1 LSRANFV
8 VFIAVSILFS
18 GIIIHG
24 NAFADTE
31 AKSTN
36 FEKTTIIEF
45 VNNGAAQ
52 IKTVK
57 MWLGQDSGAFKSFK
71 TEKDWTG
78 AKSPQGLLV
87 FTTDSPVA
95 QGGSVKFGIKTE
107 VANPGINWKTVDTN
121 GNDISIGKVTAS
133 TEVQT
138 PQDNTPPVST
148 PPANTPATSSNFD
161 SATFRLIPEKPKNG
175 DNIRIVGDGF
185 PKNQQIDFYIDNEKI
200 DDFMSDNSGHVVGKA
215 KIPVNKQAERIEFSL
230 ADSYGHKKTVSIR
243 IDHSDVQAVNVK
255 EKHITVTEFP
265 EIIQPGQT
273 VHAAGTGKPGSTLTV
288 TAKDPTG
295 KKIYE
300 VAIPVDIQGN
310 WSHEV
315 VIPPD
320 AGIGSRT
327 VEISDGIETIS
338 KTISITILSAVRLT
352 PSMTQYNP
360 GDTMVFNGTAV
371 GGKSVELV
379 IKDPIGKEIFSDIIP
394 VDDSGA
400 INFKFPTDA
409 TATKGTYVL
418 LATQD
423 SDTFVVR
430 VGLGEPPGDSIV
442 GKFDKLNYATSDKA
456 KMTIRGPA
464 NVNVSILILDPSDKP
479 VGQSDYVKLGADGQ
493 KDYEIDLSSYKSG
506 VYSVVLKYQKFQANE
521 IFTVGLQI
529 GAAGEIK
536 MQATKQTYQQGN
548 SILVLGSAK
557 PNSLLNLK
565 FTDPSGAAVRHKE
578 IFTDKNGKFT
588 DSTFRV
594 PADAA
599 QGTWMVRAESGAN
612 YAEAQI
618 NVVSTADKAFSIST
632 DKAAYSPKDI
642 IKIVGAGGG
651 KAQSVLATISDSTG
665 KKLVELNTRTTS
677 DGVFKL
683 DWITPN
689 DIPVGEYKIVVK
701 SGSSTSEVTFTIQ

>member
-1 LSRANFV
+1 MSRLNYV
-8 VFIAVSILFS
+8 IFIAVSILFS
-18 GIIIHG
+18 GAIIQG
-24 NAFADTE
+24 SALADTA

-45 VNNGAAQ
+45 TNNGDTQ

-87 FTTDSPVA
+87 FTTDSPVGK
-95 QGGSVKFGIKTE
+95 GGSVKFGIKTE
-107 VANPGINWKTVDTN
+107 VANPGINWKTIDPN
-121 GNDISIGKVTAS
+121 GNDISIGKVTA
-133 TEVQT
+133 TAETQ
-138 PQDNTPPVST
+138 PQVSTPPVST
-148 PPANTPATSSNFD
+148 PPATTPTSSNFD
-161 SATFRLIPEKPKNG
+161 SATFRIIPEKPKNG

-215 KIPVNKQAERIEFSL
+215 KVPVNKQAERIEFSL
-230 ADSYGHKKTVSIR
+230 ADSDGHKKTISIR
-243 IDHSDVQAVNVK
+243 IEHSDVQAVNIK

-273 VHAAGTGKPGSTLTV
+273 VQTSGTGKPGSTLTV

-315 VIPPD
+315 IIPPD
-320 AGIGSRT
+320 AGIGSRQ
-327 VEISDGIETIS
+327 VEISDGIETIT
-338 KTISITILSAVRLT
+338 KTISITILSTVRLT

-360 GDTMVFNGTAV
+360 GDTMEFNGTAAA
-371 GGKSVELV
+371 GKPVELV

-394 VDDSGA
+394 VGDSGA
-400 INFKFPTDA
+400 IDFKFPTDA
-409 TATKGTYVL
+409 TSTKGTYVL
-418 LATQD
+418 LATQG
-423 SDTFVVR
+423 SDTAVVR
-430 VGLGEPPGDSIV
+430 VGVGEPPGDSIV
-442 GKFDKLNYATSDKA
+442 AKFDKLNYATSDKA
-456 KMTIRGPA
+456 RMTIRGPA

-479 VGQSDYVKLGADGQ
+479 VGQSDYVKLGADGHR
-493 KDYEIDLSSYKSG
+493 DYEIDLSTYKSG

-536 MQATKQTYQQGN
+536 MQATKQTYLQGN

-565 FTDPSGAAVRHKE
+565 FTDPSGAIVRHKE
-578 IFTDKNGKFT
+578 IFTDKNGKFA

-594 PADAA
+594 PADAV
-599 QGTWMVRAESGAN
+599 QGVWTVRAESGAN
-612 YAEAQI
+612 YADVPI
-618 NVVSTADKAFSIST
+618 NVANTLDKAFSIST

-642 IKIVGAGGG
+642 IKISGSGGG
-651 KAQSVLATISDSTG
+651 KSQTVTATISDSAG
-665 KKLVELNTRTTS
+665 KKVVELNTFTTS
-677 DGVFKL
+677 DGIFKV

-689 DIPVGEYKIVVK
+689 DILVGEYKIVVK
-701 SGSSTSEVTFTIQ
+701 TGSNTAEVTFTIQ